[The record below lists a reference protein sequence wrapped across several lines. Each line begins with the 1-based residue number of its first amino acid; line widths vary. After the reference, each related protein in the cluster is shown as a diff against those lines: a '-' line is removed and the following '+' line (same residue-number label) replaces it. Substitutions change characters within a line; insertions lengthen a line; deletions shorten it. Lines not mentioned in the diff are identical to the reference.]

1 MNGSAVIICKHLLD
15 DPTCA
20 KVAIR
25 TEPVEPADSGWQ
37 VLCDLAHDPGDAKV
51 VSVDE
56 LKRLV
61 PSVAPI
67 LDTPAPCTFVFDGEG
82 WTRQ

>member
-1 MNGSAVIICKHLLD
+1 MSGSAVIICKHVLD
-15 DPTCA
+15 DPVCV

-37 VLCDLAHDPGDAKV
+37 LLCDLDHDPGDAKI

-56 LKRLV
+56 VKKLV
-61 PSVAPI
+61 PSVASI
-67 LDTPAPCTFVFDGEG
+67 LYTPAPCTFTFDGEG
-82 WTRQ
+82 WNRQ